1 MRTKTTLKIL
11 SETSEETKEK
21 VRNNANNLINKKMDI
36 KEKMTTQEKAL
47 ELVQDLG
54 FNHAIYVTE
63 EVIAILEDWEGTELA
78 KKDWIEIKEII
89 ESIENT
95 NNLIEN
101 HYQEINDIVHENQG
115 NLGDI
120 TNQIYE
126 WFKQFEYDYSKNCEC
141 ETRIGETWCC
151 NQCGLPTTK

>member
-21 VRNNANNLINKKMDI
+21 VRNNANNLIK
-36 KEKMTTQEKAL
+36 
-47 ELVQDLG
+47 
-54 FNHAIYVTE
+54 
-63 EVIAILEDWEGTELA
+63 
-78 KKDWIEIKEII
+78 
-89 ESIENT
+89 
-95 NNLIEN
+95 N

-126 WFKQFEYDYSKNCEC
+126 WFKRFEYDYSKNCEC